1 VKSGNRAAFL
11 VAIQP
16 GSLSQRPGGVNTRL
30 AVRQIAKISRPEHD
44 AGALSG
50 NPILPSKTIE
60 EPARQVPLYGEYDV
74 AVLGGGPAGIA
85 AAVAAA
91 RAGRRT
97 LLIERYG
104 FLGGM
109 GTAAGVTNFCGLHA
123 NVHGEM
129 HRVVQG
135 IASELLDRIDR
146 LGGLN
151 APHLI
156 LGKILAQAY
165 DTAAYKIAADD
176 LLATHKVDIL
186 FHALGAGV
194 VMHDIRSINALMVET
209 KAGRQAVR
217 AGIFIDCS
225 GDGDLAAWAGAPFEI
240 GDDQGHMLYPS
251 MMFRLNGIDPE
262 KAGDAWRTIPALMEK
277 AEAAGTHKFP
287 RKAAIVRPQRSQ
299 IEWRV
304 NFTQVAREDGA
315 AVSGLDPDEMT
326 RGEIEGRRQAVKAF
340 EFLRTV
346 PGFEKSYIVDLPP
359 QLGIRE
365 TRRVVGGYML
375 SGEDVLGC
383 ASFED
388 SIGVNGWPMESH
400 VAGDVIFKF
409 PPIPESRGYN
419 ELPYR
424 MLVPEGI
431 DNLLMAGRCASMT
444 HDGQSAARVSG
455 ACFAMGE
462 AAGAAADLALSGN
475 TIPRDIAVEKLQQA
489 LQQQGAFIGRGQK
502 VPEGL

>member
-1 VKSGNRAAFL
+1 
-11 VAIQP
+11 
-16 GSLSQRPGGVNTRL
+16 
-30 AVRQIAKISRPEHD
+30 
-44 AGALSG
+44 
-50 NPILPSKTIE
+50 
-60 EPARQVPLYGEYDV
+60 
-74 AVLGGGPAGIA
+74 
-85 AAVAAA
+85 
-91 RAGRRT
+91 
-97 LLIERYG
+97 
-104 FLGGM
+104 
-109 GTAAGVTNFCGLHA
+109 
-123 NVHGEM
+123 
-129 HRVVQG
+129 
-135 IASELLDRIDR
+135 
-146 LGGLN
+146 
-151 APHLI
+151 
-156 LGKILAQAY
+156 
-165 DTAAYKIAADD
+165 
-176 LLATHKVDIL
+176 
-186 FHALGAGV
+186 
-194 VMHDIRSINALMVET
+194 
-209 KAGRQAVR
+209 
-217 AGIFIDCS
+217 
-225 GDGDLAAWAGAPFEI
+225 
-240 GDDQGHMLYPS
+240 MLYPS

-262 KAGDAWRTIPALMEK
+262 KAGEAWRTIPALMEK

-304 NFTQVAREDGA
+304 NFTQLAREDGT

-326 RGEIEGRRQAVKAF
+326 RGEIEGRRQAVNAF

-424 MLVPEGI
+424 MLVPQGI

-489 LQQQGAFIGRGQK
+489 LQQQGAFIGRGQR

>member
-1 VKSGNRAAFL
+1 MILRSSF
-11 VAIQP
+11 
-16 GSLSQRPGGVNTRL
+16 
-30 AVRQIAKISRPEHD
+30 
-44 AGALSG
+44 G
-50 NPILPSKTIE
+50 NPKLSAKSIE
-60 EPARQVPLYGEYDV
+60 EPARRLPLYGEYEV
-74 AVLGGGPAGIA
+74 AILGGGPAGIA

-123 NVHGEM
+123 NVHGKM

-135 IASELLDRIDR
+135 IASDLLARIDR

-156 LGKILAQAY
+156 FGKILAQAY

-176 LLATHKVDIL
+176 LLLSHKVDIL
-186 FHALGAGV
+186 FHGLGAGV
-194 VMHDIRSINALMVET
+194 VMHDEHRIHALLVET
-209 KAGRQAVR
+209 KAGRQAV
-217 AGIFIDCS
+217 AADMFIDCS
-225 GDGDLAAWAGAPFEI
+225 GDGDLAAWAGARFEV
-240 GDDQGHMLYPS
+240 GDLNGSLLYPS

-262 KAGDAWRTIPALMEK
+262 KAGEAWRTIPALMEA
-277 AEAAGTHKFP
+277 AEAAGTHHFP

-304 NFTQVAREDGA
+304 NFTQLARADGTA
-315 AVSGLDPDEMT
+315 INGLEPDDLT
-326 RGEIEGRRQAVKAF
+326 RGEIEGRRQAVNAF
-340 EFLRTV
+340 DFLRTV
-346 PGFEKSYIVDLPP
+346 PGFENSYIVDLPP

-375 SGEDVLGC
+375 SGDDVLGC
-383 ASFED
+383 ASFDD
-388 SIGVNGWPMESH
+388 SIGVNGWPMEQH

-409 PPIPESRGYN
+409 PPIPESRGFN

-424 MLVPEGI
+424 MLTPDGI
-431 DNLLMAGRCASMT
+431 DNLLVAGRCASMT
-444 HDGQSAARVSG
+444 HEGQSAARVSG

-462 AAGAAADLALSGN
+462 AAGSAAALALGGN
-475 TIPRDIAVEKLQQA
+475 TIPRDIAVERLQTQ
-489 LQQQGAFIGRGQK
+489 LKQQGAFIGRDQR